1 MNPPAG
7 RRLAARAWRVAAAVI
22 AGLLILA
29 ALALGALRLAIAR
42 VPENAARIQAWV
54 EQQTD
59 LRIEYNSIDARLRWF
74 GPEIVLG
81 GIRVLERDGSDS
93 LLQARE
99 GSVGLDLW
107 NLFRTGELVAGRVRF
122 TGPTL
127 TVVRLPDGR
136 IRLLGQNE
144 RPLDRPPFDLD
155 RLPAGWL
162 VVADATVTYRDLA
175 VESAPLTFTGLE
187 LDLRREHD
195 STAVTG
201 SARLPA
207 TLGRSIDFRGDL
219 RGSLEHLE
227 TLDAE
232 LELRVDQI
240 VLPGLAA
247 FLPSAIAR
255 PIAGSGQVQGQVRFK
270 QGTLAHARLDLDLVD
285 LGLEL
290 PPRDVPAVPTLAL
303 SEPQVPPDASPL
315 TLPHVVSTIVQRP
328 AAAGPA
334 SVSYPRL
341 RGTVRLRHENREW
354 MLRAQNLS
362 FDGVAGRT
370 GAPAEMGLRWRG
382 NAQTTFS
389 TTVSAENLRLAD
401 AWPLVLAFA
410 PPAFDAWAGLAP
422 SGELHSLRAEI
433 SRDRAGAFPGFTVS
447 ADVGELG
454 FAASGRFPGLSGLT
468 GVVSGT
474 DQHGRIALRS
484 RSLAFDLPGIFRE
497 PISEIAA
504 SGDIDWRREG
514 AQWVLASGPIAVEH
528 PHARATG
535 TFEFRYERPG
545 ISPLLTMDID
555 VQGAD
560 VAFAGNVMPYG
571 IFGPGA
577 VSWLAPAFLG
587 GRVESG
593 HVSYRGPIRSFPFRN
608 GEGDFLAKAELRDV
622 AVNYFAGFEPLRG
635 GRGKVEFHNAG
646 FVAHLDGGEVGG
658 VRLDQAEVGIAD
670 MHDTVV
676 EVAAQA
682 SGDLDTALKFAQKSP
697 VGAVLGGQF
706 TGLSGSGP
714 AEFTVKLHLPAN
726 GVDLHDYVI
735 RTNLRAATVNLPAL
749 QAPVERV
756 TGQFEIHNL
765 EMRARSLRGTILG
778 GPFELE
784 VEPGRLTPQVDAM
797 VLLHGRGRA
806 SGAGLPAFIGL
817 PQAIRM
823 SGMTDWKLE
832 ARIERHRGTDQ
843 WSSYYDVASDLEGLG
858 ISAPRPFAK
867 APASPSPT
875 RVGLGFSP
883 RGLDDIA
890 VESGPARVR
899 LQLGAGADGHLQLE
913 RGIARFDGQPVVLPQ
928 GPGLHFSGEW
938 PEFDLGEWLALG
950 TGEGPGT
957 LSKWLGPTDVRVDK
971 ARIFGF
977 EFSGVDAS
985 LRADRGSLAIKVS
998 GPTAEGVVTIPDDL
1012 DGGLP
1017 ISFRMERLILQ
1028 PVTTPGSGDASQPDP
1043 RDLPSLEF
1051 DIADFRWQQRH
1062 FGRLVGNVA
1071 KDPGG
1076 LRLDDLR
1083 ATAPHTSI
1091 AAHGDWL
1098 QGDKGSRTRL
1108 AIDLTSTDMGAT
1120 SSALDLPGSIE
1131 AKHATAMAKLSWPGG
1146 PMGDIVAHMDGS
1158 VKIAL
1163 ERGQLRDV
1171 KPGAGRMLGLA
1182 SLAELPRRLSLDF
1195 HDVTDTGLAFDS
1207 VTGDF
1212 EIRDGN
1218 AYTQDLLLKGAALD
1232 IGMVGR
1238 TGLAAEDYDQ
1248 TIVVSGNPTGAATV
1262 AGALALGPIGA
1273 AGGLLLSQIFKG
1285 QLKGL
1290 ARVYYRVT
1298 GPWEAPVVER
1308 ISSQQGEEQTSSASA
1323 ADQPAAPGEAAT
1335 PDQGATPDQEQ
1346 EQGTR
1351 E

>member
-1 MNPPAG
+1 MNGTAG
-7 RRLAARAWRVAAAVI
+7 RRFVARTWRVAAAVV
-22 AGLLILA
+22 AGMLILA

-42 VPENAARIQAWV
+42 VPENAVRIQAWV

-59 LRIEYNSIDARLRWF
+59 LRIEYQSIDARLRWF

-81 GIRVLERDGSDS
+81 GVRVLEHHGSEA
-93 LLQARE
+93 LLLARE

-107 NLFRTGELVAGRVRF
+107 SLFRTGELVAGRVRF

-127 TVVRLPDGR
+127 TVVRFPDGR

-175 VESAPLTFTGLE
+175 GESKPVTFTGLR
-187 LDLRREHD
+187 LDLRRERD

-201 SARLPA
+201 SARLPE
-207 TLGRSIDFRGDL
+207 TLGQSIDFRGDL

-227 TLDAE
+227 ALDAE
-232 LELRVDQI
+232 LELRVDRI
-240 VLPGLAA
+240 ALPGLAP
-247 FLPSAIAR
+247 FLPSSIAR
-255 PIAGSGQVQGQVRFK
+255 PIAGSGRVQGQVRFNH
-270 QGTLAHARLDLDLVD
+270 GTLAHARLDLDLAD

-290 PPRDVPAVPTLAL
+290 PRRDVPSVPMLTL
-303 SEPQVPPDASPL
+303 SEPQHPPGASPL
-315 TLPHVVSTIVQRP
+315 TLSQVVSTIVQRG
-328 AAAGPA
+328 AAAGPPTA
-334 SVSYPRL
+334 SYPGL
-341 RGTVRLRHENREW
+341 RGTVRLRHEDGEW
-354 MLRAQNLS
+354 MLRAQDLN
-362 FDGVAGRT
+362 FGGAAGR
-370 GAPAEMGLRWRG
+370 GAAPAAMGLRWRG

-389 TTVSAENLRLAD
+389 TTLSAENLRLAD

-433 SRDRAGAFPGFTVS
+433 SRDRAGAFPGFSLS
-447 ADVGELG
+447 ADVSDLG
-454 FAASGRFPGLSGLT
+454 FAASGQFPGLSGLT

-484 RSLAFDLPGIFRE
+484 NSLGFDLPRIFRE
-497 PISEIAA
+497 PIANVAA

-514 AQWVLASGPIAVEH
+514 EQWVLSSGPVTVEH
-528 PHARATG
+528 PHARASG

-545 ISPLLTMDID
+545 ISPFLAMDID
-555 VQGAD
+555 VQGGD

-593 HVSYRGPIRSFPFRN
+593 HVSYRGPIHSFPFRN
-608 GEGDFLAKAELRDV
+608 GEGDFLAKAVLRDV
-622 AVNYFAGFEPLRG
+622 AVNYFTGFEPLRG
-635 GRGKVEFHNAG
+635 GRGDVEFHNAG
-646 FVAHLDGGEVGG
+646 FVARLDAGEVGG
-658 VRLDQAEVGIAD
+658 VRLDHAEVGIAD

-676 EVAAQA
+676 EVLAQA
-682 SGDLDTALKFAQKSP
+682 SGDLGVALKFAQDSP

-706 TGLSGSGP
+706 TGLAGSGP
-714 AEFTVKLHLPAN
+714 AQFTVKLHLPAN
-726 GVDLHDYVI
+726 EVDGHDYVI
-735 RTNLRAATVNLPAL
+735 STNLGAVSVKVPAL
-749 QAPVERV
+749 SAPAERV

-765 EMRARSLRGTILG
+765 DMRAHSLRGMILG
-778 GPFELE
+778 GPFELD
-784 VEPGRLTPQVDAM
+784 VEPGRLTPQVDAI

-806 SGAGLPAFIGL
+806 AGAGLPAFIGL
-817 PQAIRM
+817 PQGIRM
-823 SGMTDWKLE
+823 SGMADWKLE
-832 ARIERHRGTDQ
+832 GRIGRHRGTEL
-843 WSSYYDVASDLEGLG
+843 WSSSYDVASDLVGLG
-858 ISAPRPFAK
+858 ISAPTPFAK
-867 APASPSPT
+867 VPALSRPT

-883 RGLDDIA
+883 QGLDDIA
-890 VESGPARVR
+890 VESGPARLR
-899 LQLGAGADGHLQLE
+899 LQLGAGDDGHMRLE
-913 RGIARFDGQPVVLPQ
+913 RGIARFDGQPAVLPQ
-928 GPGLHFSGEW
+928 GAGLHLTGDW

-950 TGEGPGT
+950 SSEGPGV
-957 LSKWLGPTDVRVDK
+957 LSKWLGPTDVRVEK

-977 EFSGVDAS
+977 EFSAVDAS
-985 LRADRGSLAIKVS
+985 LRADPGSLEIKVR
-998 GPTAEGVVTIPDDL
+998 GPTAEGVVTVPEDL

-1017 ISFRMERLILQ
+1017 IRFNMERLVLQ
-1028 PVTTPGSGDASQPDP
+1028 PVEATGPGDASQPDP
-1043 RDLPSLEF
+1043 RHLPALEF
-1051 DIADFRWQQRH
+1051 DIADFRWKQRH
-1062 FGRLVGNVA
+1062 FGRLVGNVV
-1071 KDPGG
+1071 KEPSG
-1076 LRLDDLR
+1076 LRLHDLE
-1083 ATAPHTSI
+1083 ATSPHTII
-1091 AAHGDWL
+1091 AAQGDWL
-1098 QGDKGSRTRL
+1098 QGDTGSRTRL

-1120 SSALDLPGSIE
+1120 SSALELPGSIE
-1131 AKHATAMAKLSWPGG
+1131 AKHVKATAKLSWPGG

-1158 VKIAL
+1158 VGIAL
-1163 ERGQLRDV
+1163 ERGQLRNV

-1195 HDVTDTGLAFDS
+1195 HDVTDAGLAFDNI
-1207 VTGDF
+1207 TGDF

-1218 AYTQDLLLKGAALD
+1218 AYTQDLLLKGASLD

-1290 ARVYYRVT
+1290 VRVYYRIT
-1298 GPWEAPVVER
+1298 GPWDDPVVER
-1308 ISSQQGEEQTSSASA
+1308 ISSQEGEEQTTSASA
-1323 ADQPAAPGEAAT
+1323 QAADEAAT
-1335 PDQGATPDQEQ
+1335 PDPAATQDQAPPPDMEQ
-1346 EQGTR
+1346 DTR
-1351 E
+1351 Q